1 MDEPICIK
9 IYNKCFYICNR
20 LLKFIQS
27 IAQGFNLH
35 FLNQIFTSSNHFAM
49 KTKLLFFAFL
59 FIVPYRLFAQTT
71 LRIED
76 AASFTSGLCDFN
88 GSRQNSFSG
97 ASNGFYI
104 NISNSSARGI
114 NWRVNAPSAGT
125 YTLRWRYAN
134 AGGQSATTARVL
146 VNGVTALSSVSFPK
160 TSSWSTWTTT
170 AANVSLSAGISTI
183 RLETITSSEF
193 ANIDWIEIV
202 GNNPTAASCSGTPI
216 QTFTLTTTVTPS
228 GGGTVNRNPN
238 AASYTSGTVVTLT
251 AVPASGFS
259 FTGWSG
265 AVSGTSTS
273 VTVTM
278 DANKSI
284 TANFT
289 QNQSNTFTL
298 TTTVNP
304 SGGGSISRSPNATSY
319 SAGTV
324 VTLTASPASGF
335 TFSGWS
341 GAVSGTSPTVTVT
354 MSTNRSVIANFT
366 SNQNPG
372 VSFALIGYA
381 TLNGGTT
388 GGSGGTS
395 VTVNTGTALQAAIQA
410 KGSQPLTIYVNGT
423 ITPSN
428 SPGLTK
434 IDVKDKRDISILG
447 LGAGAEFNGI
457 GIKIVR
463 AGNVI
468 IRNLKIHHVSIGDKD
483 CISIEGPA
491 DHIWIDHCEL
501 YNQFQGADQDFYDG
515 LLDAK
520 SNSEYITYSWNYLH
534 DSWKTSLVGSSESDT
549 YDRKITMHHN
559 FYENCNSRLPLYR
572 GGTGHVF
579 NNYYKDIASTAINS
593 RIGACLQIENNNFV
607 NTINPYVSAFSD
619 VVGFGEIIGNS
630 LNNSPFR
637 FSSDTHELG
646 PCTLNVPYSY
656 SSVLHSASQVPAI
669 VQANAG
675 VGKINI
681 TAGSSSARIASTA
694 RELENV
700 SFEEVPNLHMG
711 VHPNPSRGTSA
722 VSFELPVPGMVGL
735 QVTDLVGKNIV
746 QTEPCVY
753 GKGKHS
759 IGVNLNNARAGI
771 YVFKLNYSGK
781 VIVQKVLL
789 EK

>member
-1 MDEPICIK
+1 
-9 IYNKCFYICNR
+9 
-20 LLKFIQS
+20 
-27 IAQGFNLH
+27 
-35 FLNQIFTSSNHFAM
+35 M
-49 KTKLLFFAFL
+49 KTKLLFIACLL
-59 FIVPYRLFAQTT
+59 FTGYGLFAQTT
-71 LRIED
+71 VRIED
-76 AASFTSGLCDFN
+76 ATSFTSGFCSFD
-88 GSRQNSFSG
+88 GSRQNSYTG

-114 NWRVNAPSAGT
+114 NWKVNIPASGT

-134 AGGQSATTARVL
+134 AGGQSATTGRVL
-146 VNGVTALSSVSFPK
+146 VNGATALSSVSFPK
-160 TSSWSTWTTT
+160 TSTWSTWTTT
-170 AANVSLSAGISTI
+170 TANVSLAAGVSTI

-193 ANIDWIEIV
+193 ANIDWVEIV

-216 QTFTLTTTVTPS
+216 QTFTLTTTATPS
-228 GGGTVNRNPN
+228 GSGNVTRSPS
-238 AASYTSGTVVTLT
+238 ATSYASGTVVTLT

-259 FTGWSG
+259 FIGWSG
-265 AVSGTSTS
+265 AVTGSSSS
-273 VTVTM
+273 VNVTM
-278 DANKSI
+278 DANKSV

-304 SGGGSISRSPNATSY
+304 SGGGSITRSPNASTYAS
-319 SAGTV
+319 GTV
-324 VTLTASPASGF
+324 VTLTAVPASGF
-335 TFSGWS
+335 TFNGWS
-341 GAVSGTSPTVTVT
+341 GAVTSSSTTVNVT
-354 MSTNRSVIANFT
+354 MTTNRSVTANFT
-366 SNQNPG
+366 STQNPG
-372 VSFALIGYA
+372 VSFALVGYA

-395 VTVNTGTALQAAIQA
+395 VTVSTGTALQAAIQS
-410 KGSQPLTIYVNGT
+410 KGSQPLTIYVSGT
-423 ITPSN
+423 ITPAN
-428 SPGLTK
+428 SSGLTK

-501 YNQFQGADQDFYDG
+501 YNQFQGVDQDFYDG

-559 FYENCNSRLPLYR
+559 FYANCNSRLPLYR

-593 RIGACLQIENNNFV
+593 RIGACLQIENNYFV
-607 NTINPYVSAFSD
+607 NTLNPYVSAFSD
-619 VVGFGEIIGNS
+619 VVGYGEIIGNS
-630 LNNSPFR
+630 LNNSPF
-637 FSSDTHELG
+637 SYSTDTRELG
-646 PCTLNVPYSY
+646 PCTLNIPYSY

-675 VGKINI
+675 VGKLNI
-681 TAGSSSARIASTA
+681 TAGSSTA
-694 RELENV
+694 RVASNMH
-700 SFEEVPNLHMG
+700 EEVNLSSEELPNLNMA
-711 VHPNPSRGTSA
+711 VHPNPSRGLSA
-722 VSFELPVPGMVGL
+722 VSFELPAPGMVGL
-735 QVTDLVGKNIV
+735 QVTDLVGKTVAETAPSLHGI
-746 QTEPCVY
+746 
-753 GKGKHS
+753 GKHS
-759 IGVNLNNARAGI
+759 IGVNLSNARAGI